1 MALAVVALR
10 ARTAVTALL
19 GPPQAAVLAV
29 RYASKKT
36 GGSSKNLGGKSPG
49 KHFGIKK
56 MEGHYVH
63 AGNILATQR
72 HFRWHPGAHV
82 SCSVLALLFSFLE
95 L

>member
-1 MALAVVALR
+1 MASAALALR
-10 ARTAVTALL
+10 TRAAVTTLL
-19 GPPQAAVLAV
+19 GPPQTASLAV

-49 KHFGIKK
+49 KRFGLKK
-56 MEGHYVH
+56 MEDHYVH

-82 SCSVLALLFSFLE
+82 SCSVAFPLFSFPGP
-95 L
+95 